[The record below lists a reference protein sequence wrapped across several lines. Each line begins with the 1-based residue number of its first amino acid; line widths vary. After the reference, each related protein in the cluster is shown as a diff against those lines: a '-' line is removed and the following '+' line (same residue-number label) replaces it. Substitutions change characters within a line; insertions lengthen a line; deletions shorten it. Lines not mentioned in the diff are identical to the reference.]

1 MKQKRVLDLLNTT
14 RNNFTVAE
22 LHNELG
28 FSCSDPVL
36 WDMLIQNPKI
46 QQGMHE
52 RRTRMEPTVS
62 YKPKHVF
69 EGKREMLEL
78 VTKMPDGV
86 LMDDVADAY
95 TGALEDCEALIEEGL
110 VLMLTNAENRER
122 VLYPIDEKYE
132 CDVDDDMATLFHAVD
147 IPAHDPDFDTALR
160 KVGHEPAPR
169 RATRPTGLDSDDEG
183 GGKRKAKAKKK
194 RKVNFAR
201 MKVTNKHLLDTD
213 LFKKDAP
220 DRLDANGASRH
231 VR

>member
-132 CDVDDDMATLFHAVD
+132 CDVDDDIAFRAKSRMGATGAGGAGVYGAASALDPLHQALASLHA
-147 IPAHDPDFDTALR
+147 
-160 KVGHEPAPR
+160 
-169 RATRPTGLDSDDEG
+169 
-183 GGKRKAKAKKK
+183 
-194 RKVNFAR
+194 
-201 MKVTNKHLLDTD
+201 D
-213 LFKKDAP
+213 LTVS
-220 DRLDANGASRH
+220 LGT
-231 VR
+231 

>member
-78 VTKMPDGV
+78 VTKMPD
-86 LMDDVADAY
+86 
-95 TGALEDCEALIEEGL
+95 
-110 VLMLTNAENRER
+110 
-122 VLYPIDEKYE
+122 
-132 CDVDDDMATLFHAVD
+132 
-147 IPAHDPDFDTALR
+147 
-160 KVGHEPAPR
+160 
-169 RATRPTGLDSDDEG
+169 
-183 GGKRKAKAKKK
+183 
-194 RKVNFAR
+194 
-201 MKVTNKHLLDTD
+201 
-213 LFKKDAP
+213 
-220 DRLDANGASRH
+220 
-231 VR
+231 